1 MKKEKQE
8 VLNHY
13 KKLIDEALNDLKTP
27 GKRHK
32 QIPNI
37 LTALRLFAPLVILP
51 VAATG
56 NIPLT
61 LGIAAGFALT
71 DAADGVIAR
80 TFHLQSELGKDL
92 DAVTD
97 KIFSTTLLAAAAFAN
112 PLLLLNIGLEG
123 VISLI
128 NTDKKLKG
136 YETSSTMTGKLK
148 TWALFGLTI
157 LGIAAPALNEAGIIN
172 LLSVGTAGLQALTA
186 TSYLTQ
192 EKVKESS
199 RPTPPTPEKK
209 KRTYVAPEIQSHS
222 LDKTKDYQMG
232 PEDIKELTEEEVLA
246 RLKEV
251 AEFLDA
257 ERSRQEPIT
266 VNQYIK
272 K

>member
-1 MKKEKQE
+1 MKKENE
-8 VLNHY
+8 VLKHY
-13 KKLIDEALNDLKTP
+13 QKLINDALNDLKTP

-37 LTALRLFAPLVILP
+37 LTALRLFAPAVILP
-51 VAATG
+51 IAFTG

-61 LGIAAGFALT
+61 LITAGTFAFT
-71 DAADGVIAR
+71 DAVDGFIAR
-80 TFHLQSELGKDL
+80 HWHLQSELGKDL

-97 KIFSTTLLAAAAFAN
+97 KVFSTTLLAAASFSN

-123 VISLI
+123 VIALI
-128 NTDKKLKG
+128 NTNRKLKG

-157 LGIAAPALNEAGIIN
+157 LGIAAPTLNQMGIIN
-172 LLSVGTAGLQALTA
+172 LLAAITASLQALTA

-192 EKVKESS
+192 NKVKSK
-199 RPTPPTPEKK
+199 PCPPPEPPKK
-209 KRTYVAPEIQSHS
+209 KKHTYNKKEEPKEKE
-222 LDKTKDYQMG
+222 KTYDYVSKQT
-232 PEDIKELTEEEVLA
+232 DTKQYQEEELIA
-246 RLKEV
+246 KIEELRKL
-251 AEFLDA
+251 L
-257 ERSRQEPIT
+257 QEQNQIEEPQV